1 MKIIKFIM
9 KKLLIVTLLA
19 LAVQTVFAQQSTE
32 QADKQYH
39 RSINVSFGYL
49 PVKYNPG
56 VLVGNFITNTDG
68 MVLQVDAD
76 VWHLYKG
83 LSLGAYIGL
92 GPSGFLNQDDQG
104 TTRDFSVG
112 LHYGVTLNY
121 HLLQAVGVRSK
132 HWDIAA
138 KGMVGSYWTF
148 CATPQLE
155 YGIGVSATWYPAK
168 CFGLFAEYDWGHF
181 RYNAPSLEYLVGGN
195 SLMKCGVSFRF

>member
-68 MVLQVDAD
+68 
-76 VWHLYKG
+76 
-83 LSLGAYIGL
+83 
-92 GPSGFLNQDDQG
+92 
-104 TTRDFSVG
+104 
-112 LHYGVTLNY
+112 
-121 HLLQAVGVRSK
+121 
-132 HWDIAA
+132 
-138 KGMVGSYWTF
+138 
-148 CATPQLE
+148 
-155 YGIGVSATWYPAK
+155 
-168 CFGLFAEYDWGHF
+168 
-181 RYNAPSLEYLVGGN
+181 
-195 SLMKCGVSFRF
+195 